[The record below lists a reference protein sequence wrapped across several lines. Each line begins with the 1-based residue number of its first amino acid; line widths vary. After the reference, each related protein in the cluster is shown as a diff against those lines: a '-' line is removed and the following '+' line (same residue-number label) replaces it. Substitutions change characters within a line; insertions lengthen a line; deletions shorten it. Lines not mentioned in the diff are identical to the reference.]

1 MKKIFWILFLS
12 ITSSL
17 ANAFTI
23 YTFVPFRYHIDQ
35 NGKKVDGYAK
45 AEQAL
50 LATGTKPIKV
60 LYEKY
65 FLTDGKPDIEK
76 MKKVVADTKLNP
88 EIPVSFDIEI
98 GNDRKPE
105 TVLPVVLE
113 SLRLYHRL
121 GGAAEVGV
129 YSLLPVSTEGELY
142 TGKRLE
148 GYQKLNQK
156 YEPIAELVDFISPV
170 IYNYNIR
177 NINIWKSIADVNMK
191 ESHKYAKKYNLK
203 IYPYITASYYLS
215 KKNPITRMRLV
226 ELLSDKEMK
235 DRLDYLKSKSA
246 DGVILWESSNTVE
259 NDGEQPVVDLRK
271 GWAKGVINF
280 NLYNK

>member
-17 ANAFTI
+17 AHAFTI
-23 YTFVPFRYHIDQ
+23 YTFVPFRYHIDKS
-35 NGKKVDGYAK
+35 GKKIDGYAK
-45 AEQAL
+45 SEKAL

-65 FLTDGKPDIEK
+65 FLTNGKPDIEK
-76 MKKVVADTKLNP
+76 IKKVVADTKLNP

-105 TVLPVVLE
+105 TILPVVLE
-113 SLRLYHRL
+113 TLKLYHTL

-142 TGKRLE
+142 KGKRVE

-177 NINIWKSIADVNMK
+177 DINLWKSIADVNMK

-215 KKNPITRMRLV
+215 KRNPITRMRLA
-226 ELLSDKEMK
+226 ELLSDKEMR
-235 DRLDYLKSKSA
+235 DRLDYLKNQKA
-246 DGVILWESSNTVE
+246 DGVILWESSNTVQT
-259 NDGEQPVVDLRK
+259 DGQQPVIDLRK
-271 GWAKGVINF
+271 GWAKGIIDF
-280 NLYNK
+280 NLYHQ